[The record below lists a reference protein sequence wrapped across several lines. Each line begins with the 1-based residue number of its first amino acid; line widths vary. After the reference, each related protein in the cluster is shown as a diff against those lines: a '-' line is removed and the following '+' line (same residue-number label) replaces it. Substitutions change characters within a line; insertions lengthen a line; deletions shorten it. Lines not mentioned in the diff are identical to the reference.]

1 MAGYAFAAQ
10 VTSETGPLG
19 KQGVIQTPKEDPGS
33 TKSVTHQLKG
43 LRPIPDS
50 RAAQAAR
57 NTNRKS
63 MSPLTTGK
71 TEPGSHV
78 PTGERPEGRASVDRR
93 LSWDV
98 TEVSQARLLRLFG

>member
-1 MAGYAFAAQ
+1 
-10 VTSETGPLG
+10 
-19 KQGVIQTPKEDPGS
+19 
-33 TKSVTHQLKG
+33 
-43 LRPIPDS
+43 
-50 RAAQAAR
+50 
-57 NTNRKS
+57 

-78 PTGERPEGRASVDRR
+78 ATGERPEGRATVDRR